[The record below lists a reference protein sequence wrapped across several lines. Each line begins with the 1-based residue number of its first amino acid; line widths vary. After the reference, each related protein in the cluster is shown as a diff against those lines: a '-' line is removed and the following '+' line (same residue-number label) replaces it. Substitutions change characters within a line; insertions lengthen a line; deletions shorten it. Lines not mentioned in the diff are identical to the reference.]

1 MRKFKLDVEEL
12 TVESFAT
19 DPAIGGMGTV
29 QAHALDPIDGDAEII
44 TAPPPPPPAS
54 WDCSQNP
61 YTQCDSCYLSCIDT
75 CNQPTCDSCG
85 ITRCR
90 ANCA

>member
-19 DPAIGGMGTV
+19 DSAAGGMGTV
-29 QAHALDPIDGDAEII
+29 RAHALVGIDGDEVAI
-44 TAPPPPPPAS
+44 TAPPPAS
-54 WDCSQNP
+54 VDCSANP
-61 YTQCDSCYLSCIDT
+61 YTQCQSCYLSCVDT
-75 CNQPTCDSCG
+75 CNQPTCDSCFA
-85 ITRCR
+85 TRCK

>member
-19 DPAIGGMGTV
+19 DTASGALGTV
-29 QAHALDPIDGDAEII
+29 KAHSLIGAEGDAIAI
-44 TAPPPPPPAS
+44 TAPPPAS

-85 ITRCR
+85 ITRCK